1 LKYLIQNL
9 KPSLQQHHVAEN
21 FNLLHIALKPRLH
34 NTDKTSTKDEI
45 NLFKTILAY
54 DLTAD
59 VNALDTYGNTPLHLA
74 VQ

>member
-1 LKYLIQNL
+1 LKYLLQSL
-9 KPSLQQHHVAEN
+9 KPPVQQHHVAEN
-21 FNLLHIALKPRLH
+21 FNLLHIALKPRIH
-34 NTDKTSTKDEI
+34 NSDTSSSKDEI

-74 VQ
+74 V